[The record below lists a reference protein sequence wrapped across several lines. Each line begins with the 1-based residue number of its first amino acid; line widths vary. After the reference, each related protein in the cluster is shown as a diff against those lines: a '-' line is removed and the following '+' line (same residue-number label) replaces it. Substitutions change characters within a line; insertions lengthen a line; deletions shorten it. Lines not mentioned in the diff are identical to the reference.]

1 MENQEAALCS
11 IQDFPDVEGMLFVR
25 ITDIL
30 NRMLKAPLIVIG
42 ILLAVALPT
51 QHSFGTLRSLDFT
64 VYPDGTTHVS
74 QESSADPQDP
84 ELTVSLFGS
93 TIDNFVAQDENGVLL
108 SYDIRK
114 TKATIQTF
122 GATSVLIDYDTY
134 DLVSKKGK
142 IWTFVIDAPVAYTL
156 NMPEDTVIVG
166 MTNFPELVETVDN
179 KLRLSLLKG
188 KNEID
193 YFFGVSGPAQSAL
206 KAIDEAKTLILQ
218 ANNNGVQT
226 PLAQEKLDLAISEY
240 DNKKFIDAERLAFE
254 AKESARTEMENA
266 ANPPAGQVNA
276 FDWFGKNILT
286 VVTSLAAIGG
296 AISAVTLI
304 LKKTRTAVKKTIEP
318 LLNKTNG
325 DLEQEGIIDEAE
337 TQEMREDDKRLVT
350 FLEQNGGQ
358 AFERDLRKKFLLP
371 RTTMWRAVKR
381 LERQGI
387 IQIEKKEFQNLV
399 KLKKKPEEA
408 Q

>member
-1 MENQEAALCS
+1 MKTQEAVLCS
-11 IQDFPDVEGMLFVR
+11 TQDFPDVEGMLFVR

-30 NRMLKAPLIVIG
+30 NRMLKAPLIAISI
-42 ILLAVALPT
+42 ILAALAPA
-51 QHSFGTLRSLDFT
+51 QQSFGAVRALDFT
-64 VYPDGTTHVS
+64 VYPDGTTHIS
-74 QESSADPQDP
+74 QESTADPQDP

-93 TIDNFVAQDENGVLL
+93 TVDNFVAQDENGVLL
-108 SYDIRK
+108 SFDIGK

-122 GATSVLIDYDTY
+122 GTTSVSIDYDTY

-142 IWTFVIDAPVAYTL
+142 IWTLVLDSPVDYTL
-156 NMPEDTVIVG
+156 NMPEETVIVG

-179 KLRLSLLKG
+179 RQRLSLPKG
-188 KNEID
+188 ENQID

-206 KAIDEAKTLILQ
+206 KAIDDAKDLITQ
-218 ANNNGVQT
+218 ANSDGVNT
-226 PLAQEKLDLAISEY
+226 APAQEKLDLAILEY
-240 DNKKFIDAERLAFE
+240 DNKKYVDAEQLAFE
-254 AKESARTEMENA
+254 AQQLARDEMDNTE
-266 ANPPAGQVNA
+266 NPPPSPVNS
-276 FDWFGKNILT
+276 FSWFSQNI
-286 VVTSLAAIGG
+286 VGIATSLAAIGG
-296 AISAVTLI
+296 AISAITLI
-304 LKKTRTAVKKTIEP
+304 LKKTRSAVKMTIEP

-325 DLEQEGIIDEAE
+325 NSESEEIGADEVE
-337 TQEMREDDKRLVT
+337 TPEMREDDKRLVV

-387 IQIEKKEFQNLV
+387 IEIEKKEFQNLV
-399 KLKKKPEEA
+399 RLKKGEDV